1 MNSRKI
7 IITGIGLIACAALSG
22 CAASHPP
29 QQLLDARAAYRHA
42 VANDAQQMNPSA
54 VANAQAA
61 LQTAEHAY
69 SENGDEQRTR
79 DLAYIAERKS
89 DIANVDATTA
99 KEARREQIALD
110 QVLAWQQ
117 STARSR
123 QGELEQTRTQLAT
136 TGKKLQVS
144 QEQLEAERQARED
157 SENRMRD
164 ALKRLVVAYGGSVT
178 EQPRGTVVTLPGA
191 ILFATG
197 QSALA
202 PGARQRLDGLGQA
215 LSALKDQRQRR
226 IVVEGHTDA
235 TGSDSNNMILS
246 QKRAESVRQYLV
258 AKGGLPDEQVQATGV
273 GSTQPLQSDATPQGR
288 AANRRVELI
297 IEGLGNR

>member
-1 MNSRKI
+1 MNSCKMI
-7 IITGIGLIACAALSG
+7 VTGMGAAALAVLSG

-29 QQLLDARAAYRHA
+29 QQLIDARAAYRHA
-42 VANDAQQMNPSA
+42 VANDAQQMSPA
-54 VANAQAA
+54 ALANAQGA
-61 LQTAEHAY
+61 LHTAERAY
-69 SENGDEQRTR
+69 AENGDEQRTR

-89 DIANVDATTA
+89 DIANVDSTTS

-117 STARSR
+117 NSARSR
-123 QGELEQTRTQLAT
+123 DSQLDQARAQLAT

-144 QEQLEAERQARED
+144 QDQLEAERQARED

-191 ILFATG
+191 ILFGTG

-202 PGARQRLDGLGQA
+202 QGARTRLDGLAQA
-215 LSALKDQRQRR
+215 LSALKDQHQRR

-235 TGSDSNNMILS
+235 TGSDANNMILS
-246 QKRAESVRQYLV
+246 QKRAESVRQYLISR
-258 AKGGLPDEQVQATGV
+258 GGLPDDQVQATGV

-288 AANRRVELI
+288 AANRRVEII

>member
-1 MNSRKI
+1 MNSCKMI
-7 IITGIGLIACAALSG
+7 VTSMGFVAFGVLSG
-22 CAASHPP
+22 CAAAHPP
-29 QQLLDARAAYRHA
+29 QQLVDARAAYRHA
-42 VANDAQQMNPSA
+42 IANDAQQMSPA
-54 VANAQAA
+54 ALANAQSA

-69 SENGDEQRTR
+69 AENGDEQRTR
-79 DLAYIAERKS
+79 DLAYIAERKC
-89 DIANVDATTA
+89 DIANVDSTTS

-117 STARSR
+117 NSARSR
-123 QGELEQTRTQLAT
+123 DTQLNQTKAQLAT
-136 TGKKLQVS
+136 TGKQLQVS
-144 QEQLEAERQARED
+144 QDQLEAERQARED

-202 PGARQRLDGLGQA
+202 PGARNRLDGLGQA
-215 LSALKDQRQRR
+215 LSALKDQHQRR

-235 TGSDSNNMILS
+235 TGSDANNMILS

-258 AKGGLPDEQVQATGV
+258 SKGGLPDDQVQATGV

-288 AANRRVELI
+288 AANRRVEII

>member
-1 MNSRKI
+1 MNSCKMI
-7 IITGIGLIACAALSG
+7 VTGMSFVALGVLSG

-42 VANDAQQMNPSA
+42 IANDSQQMSPA
-54 VANAQAA
+54 ALANAQNA
-61 LQTAEHAY
+61 LQTAERAY
-69 SENGDEQRTR
+69 AENGDEQRTR

-89 DIANVDATTA
+89 DIANVDSTTS

-117 STARSR
+117 NAARSR
-123 QGELEQTRTQLAT
+123 DNQLDQARAQLAT
-136 TGKKLQVS
+136 TGKQLQVS
-144 QEQLEAERQARED
+144 QGQLEAERQARED
-157 SENRMRD
+157 SENQMRD

-191 ILFATG
+191 ILFGTG
-197 QSALA
+197 QSNLA
-202 PGARQRLDGLGQA
+202 QGAKRRLDGLAQA
-215 LSALKDQRQRR
+215 LSALRDQHSRR

-235 TGSDSNNMILS
+235 TGSDANNLILS

-258 AKGGLPDEQVQATGV
+258 TKGGLPDDQVQATGV
-273 GSTQPLQSDATPQGR
+273 GSSQPLQSDASPQGR
-288 AANRRVELI
+288 AANRRVEII
-297 IEGLGNR
+297 IEGMGNR

>member
-1 MNSRKI
+1 MNSFKMI
-7 IITGIGLIACAALSG
+7 VSGMGLVALGALSG

-29 QQLLDARAAYRHA
+29 QQLMDARAAYKHA
-42 VANDAQQMNPSA
+42 IANDAQQMSPA
-54 VANAQAA
+54 ALANAQGA
-61 LQTAEHAY
+61 LQTAERAFA
-69 SENGDEQRTR
+69 ENGDEQRTR

-89 DIANVDATTA
+89 DIANVDSTAA

-117 STARSR
+117 NNARSR
-123 QGELEQTRTQLAT
+123 DTALNQARAQLAT
-136 TGKKLQVS
+136 TGKQLQLS
-144 QEQLEAERQARED
+144 QDQLERERQARED

-197 QSALA
+197 QADLA
-202 PGARQRLDGLGQA
+202 QGAKRRLDGLAQA
-215 LSALKDQRQRR
+215 LSALKDQHERR
-226 IVVEGHTDA
+226 VIVEGHTDA
-235 TGSDSNNMILS
+235 TGSDANNLVLS
-246 QKRAESVRQYLV
+246 QKRAESVRQYLIS
-258 AKGGLPDEQVQATGV
+258 KGGLPDDQVQATGV
-273 GSTQPLQSDATPQGR
+273 GSSQPLQSDATPQGR
-288 AANRRVELI
+288 AANRRVEVI

>member
-1 MNSRKI
+1 MNSLKMI
-7 IITGIGLIACAALSG
+7 VTSMGFVALSVLSG

-29 QQLLDARAAYRHA
+29 QQLADARAAYRHA
-42 VANDAQQMNPSA
+42 VANDAQQMTPA
-54 VANAQAA
+54 ALANARTS
-61 LQTAEHAY
+61 LQTAENAFAQ
-69 SENGDEQRTR
+69 NGDEQRTR

-89 DIANVDATTA
+89 DIANVDSTAA

-117 STARSR
+117 NASRSR
-123 QGELEQTRTQLAT
+123 DVALTQARAQLAT
-136 TGKKLQVS
+136 TGKQLQAR
-144 QEQLEAERQARED
+144 QDQLENERQAREE

-202 PGARQRLDGLGQA
+202 PGARTRLDGLAQA
-215 LSALKDQRQRR
+215 LSALKDQHERR
-226 IVVEGHTDA
+226 IVIEGHTDS
-235 TGSDSNNMILS
+235 TGSDASNLILS

-258 AKGGLPDEQVQATGV
+258 SRGGFSEDQVQATGV

-288 AANRRVELI
+288 AANRRAEII
-297 IEGLGNR
+297 IEGLANR